1 MNKFWHITWHE
12 YSRHV
17 FRRRFLLGLLSVPA
31 VILVMGLVLITIMRS
46 ETKDTP
52 VGYID
57 HSGLLSNPLPA
68 PKPQP
73 PNRTV
78 TLIRFKDEQQAETA
92 LRAGEIQVYYVL
104 EEDYLSTRR
113 TKRVSMDNP
122 SESAQEQFEGFVRL
136 NLLAYQPREVA
147 LRVSEGTNLIVRTPD
162 GKREMGEAEW
172 LNVLTPFIA
181 GLVLMLAI
189 FSTSGY
195 LMQAVVEEKEN
206 RTMEV
211 LVTSVSPGQLMSGKV
226 IGIIGVGLTQI
237 IVWILFAVAF
247 VLVGR
252 QINDLFRSLHF
263 SINSILLILIMFIP
277 AFLTVAALMVILG
290 VTVTDA
296 REGQQVSGLLTMAV
310 VIPYWLAVVIM
321 TNPNGLL
328 AVIMSFFPLTAPV
341 TVSMRVMFTTIPT
354 WQLALN
360 LVVLVLA
367 ALSSLWLAGRAFRL
381 GMLSYGKR
389 LSLREILGRPRAEA
403 GAR

>member
-1 MNKFWHITWHE
+1 MNKFWRIVSYE

-17 FRRRFLLGLLSVPA
+17 FRKRFILGLLSVPA
-31 VILVMGLVLITIMRS
+31 VILVMGLVLYLVMRS
-46 ETKDTP
+46 ETIDTP

-73 PNRTV
+73 PNRPV
-78 TLIRFKDEQQAETA
+78 ALFRFEDEQQADTA

-104 EEDYLSTRR
+104 EEDYLSTGR
-113 TKRVSMDNP
+113 TRRVSLDNP
-122 SESAQEQFEGFVRL
+122 SESAQEQFEGFVRV
-136 NLLAYQPREVA
+136 NLLANQPKEISQRI
-147 LRVSEGTNLIVRTPD
+147 SEGTILIVRSLD
-162 GKREMGEAEW
+162 GKREMGQNEW

-237 IVWILFAVAF
+237 IVWILFAVAL
-247 VLVGR
+247 VLIGR
-252 QINDLFRSLHF
+252 QMSDLFRDLHF
-263 SINSILLILIMFIP
+263 SIGSALLLLIVFIP
-277 AFLTVAALMVILG
+277 TFLTISALMVMLG

-296 REGQQVSGLLTMAV
+296 REGQQISGLLTLPV
-310 VIPYWLAVVIM
+310 VLPYWFAVVIM
-321 TNPNGLL
+321 SNPNGPL
-328 AVIMSFFPLTAPV
+328 AVILSFFPLTAPV
-341 TVSMRVMFTTIPT
+341 TVSMRVMFTTIPA
-354 WQLALN
+354 WQFTLN
-360 LVVLVLA
+360 LVVLMLA
-367 ALSSLWLAGRAFRL
+367 ALASLWLAGRAFRL

-389 LSLREILGRPRAEA
+389 LSLRDILRRSRVEEGA
-403 GAR
+403 G

>member
-1 MNKFWHITWHE
+1 
-12 YSRHV
+12 
-17 FRRRFLLGLLSVPA
+17 
-31 VILVMGLVLITIMRS
+31 
-46 ETKDTP
+46 
-52 VGYID
+52 
-57 HSGLLSNPLPA
+57 
-68 PKPQP
+68 
-73 PNRTV
+73 
-78 TLIRFKDEQQAETA
+78 
-92 LRAGEIQVYYVL
+92 
-104 EEDYLSTRR
+104 
-113 TKRVSMDNP
+113 
-122 SESAQEQFEGFVRL
+122 
-136 NLLAYQPREVA
+136 
-147 LRVSEGTNLIVRTPD
+147 
-162 GKREMGEAEW
+162 
-172 LNVLTPFIA
+172 
-181 GLVLMLAI
+181 VLMLAI

>member
-78 TLIRFKDEQQAETA
+78 ALIRFKDEQQAETA

-113 TKRVSMDNP
+113 TKRVSMENP